1 MKAVNLIPHD
11 SRRRG
16 IAGVQAGA
24 GSSYALIGL
33 LVLAVLFVTID
44 VLTANTISHRKAK
57 LAAVNAQTVS
67 AQALATR
74 LQPYATFAQ
83 LAQARTSTVRT
94 IAAARFNWQ
103 GALVDLARV
112 VPANTSLSAVNG
124 SVAPGA
130 GSGGSTSGELRGDIS
145 VPAFELAGCTR
156 TQDDVATLMSRLR
169 LISGVTRVSFED
181 AQKSGSAT
189 SGASPSSTSGTAGCP
204 ANSPTFDIVVFFQPM
219 PSAGPDGVVSAGS
232 TTPGATS

>member
-11 SRRRG
+11 SRRGG
-16 IAGVQAGA
+16 IAGVAAGA
-24 GSSYALIGL
+24 GASYALIGL
-33 LVLAVLFVTID
+33 LVIAVLFLTID
-44 VLTANTISHRKAK
+44 VLTANTISHRKTK

-74 LQPYATFAQ
+74 LQPYATFTQ

-124 SVAPGA
+124 TVAPGA
-130 GSGGSTSGELRGDIS
+130 GSGGTTGDLRGDIS
-145 VPAFELAGCTR
+145 APAFDLAGCTR
-156 TQDDVATLMSRLR
+156 TQDDVAALMSRLR

-181 AQKSGSAT
+181 AQKSGTAT
-189 SGASPSSTSGTAGCP
+189 SGASPSSTSGTGGCP

-219 PSAGPDGVVSAGS
+219 PSAGPDGVVSASS